1 MPGETSPS
9 RSYMPENVPQG
20 CGRKRG
26 SRCGAK
32 RRRSESNRRIEVLQ
46 TSALPLGY
54 GAGRNVNSQL
64 TTSSA
69 RVEGRIVSPEWPVVN
84 TTGSE
89 PGVVI
94 VRANSGSA
102 LSQRVDSCAQHRHEL
117 PLKPGMTRQPRL
129 IARRGVGQ
137 RHVLG
142 SVLLPGPGR
151 FGQRPLAAVA
161 QKVALSILTDEQ
173 SQFNPGQPGQQLIE
187 P

>member
-1 MPGETSPS
+1 MPANGVPS
-9 RSYMPENVPQG
+9 
-20 CGRKRG
+20 CGNLRKKQRP
-26 SRCGAK
+26 
-32 RRRSESNRRIEVLQ
+32 RIAGPSLQ

>member
-1 MPGETSPS
+1 
-9 RSYMPENVPQG
+9 MPENVPQG

-117 PLKPGMTRQPRL
+117 PLKPGMMLKPRL
-129 IARRGVGQ
+129 IAPRGGATACIGE
-137 RHVLG
+137 RTLA
-142 SVLLPGPGR
+142 
-151 FGQRPLAAVA
+151 RPWPFRPATACGGCPESGA
-161 QKVALSILTDEQ
+161 EHTDR
-173 SQFNPGQPGQQLIE
+173 
-187 P
+187 